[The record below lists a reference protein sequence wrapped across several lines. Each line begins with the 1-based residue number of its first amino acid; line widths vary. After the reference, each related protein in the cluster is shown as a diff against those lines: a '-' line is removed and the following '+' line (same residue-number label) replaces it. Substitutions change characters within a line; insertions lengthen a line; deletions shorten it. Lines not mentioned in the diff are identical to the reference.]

1 MTTKQRP
8 TNEEYVSMLRTLSM
22 TYAGLDHLNE
32 QIRFLEIKRN
42 SEARMTNELYAD
54 CDDLDEINDAI
65 RTVQAAMNDIRDKI
79 RGLME

>member
-8 TNEEYVSMLRTLSM
+8 TQEEYISMLRTLSM

>member
-8 TNEEYVSMLRTLSM
+8 TQEEYISMLRTLSM

-42 SEARMTNELYAD
+42 SEARMTNELFAD

-65 RTVQAAMNDIRDKI
+65 RTVEAAINNIRDKV
-79 RGLME
+79 RELME